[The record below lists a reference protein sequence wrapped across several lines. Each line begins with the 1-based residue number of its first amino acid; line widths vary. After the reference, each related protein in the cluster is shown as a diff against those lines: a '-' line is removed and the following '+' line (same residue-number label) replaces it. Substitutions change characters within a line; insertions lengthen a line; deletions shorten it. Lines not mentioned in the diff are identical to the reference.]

1 MNYKTCILIFLFLYS
16 CATSQ
21 NSKDQII
28 QSEIYSNKGFTLL
41 FKEDF
46 KKKKIT
52 NKIIEERS
60 LIIFQKHL
68 KKDTTVKITN
78 LLNNKSIL
86 AKVGSQSI
94 YPGFFNSVGHKY
106 QF

>member
-46 KKKKIT
+46 KKKKLT
-52 NKIIEERS
+52 NNIIE
-60 LIIFQKHL
+60 
-68 KKDTTVKITN
+68 
-78 LLNNKSIL
+78 
-86 AKVGSQSI
+86 
-94 YPGFFNSVGHKY
+94 
-106 QF
+106 